1 MISNI
6 ARLLAIFSVA
16 LASLAATAQNGRIPM
31 AVWQPAGNYQALT
44 EAAEQ
49 TLSELRNY
57 RVWRLNSAA
66 LRRQLA
72 SAPQEGSVTV
82 RNSPTVVMLPMP
94 DGTMHRFAVVESSIL
109 SPELQ
114 MTRPNIRTYLG
125 QGLDDGSAT
134 VRFGLTVRGF
144 HAMVFFPDRTVA
156 IQRVDDSNSVD
167 YVSYFSRDF
176 KMNPGDFACTVLQ
189 HPQGEAGPADGPEIQ
204 LETGRFVRTY
214 RTIISSTGELTRLLG
229 GVPQTEARIVELLN
243 PTVGVYERDFNMR
256 MQLVAFNIFSDP
268 NTDPFRNGG
277 SVNSGLLSDN
287 INSLNQRFGSGA
299 YDVGHVLCPGGGG
312 VAFLRATCTS
322 NKGGGVTGASGRGLV
337 YHVGVLSHEYGHQF
351 GANHSFNSLIDPC
364 GPNRN
369 SGTAYEPGS
378 GSTIMAYPGLC
389 GSDNV
394 VNDFELYFHTIS
406 YSEAQSW
413 RSSTGGSCGTQ
424 TATGNNPPQVN
435 AGLDYTIPR
444 QTPFILTMV
453 TSDPDGD
460 ALTHVWEQFD
470 LGTTDATRPLFRSLF
485 PQTSPRRF
493 MPNLPAV
500 LANRTERWEA
510 LPTVNRTLNFRGTV
524 RDNRAGAGGVNFDA
538 MRITVSGDPFV
549 VTSPNTAVT
558 WTAGSTETITWTV
571 GGGSVAANV
580 NILLSVNG
588 GTTFPNDVI
597 TLASNTPNDG
607 SQAIVVPDAP
617 TTQARVFIVP
627 TNNIFYDV
635 SNVNFT
641 IIGGAP
647 ETVLPASYTVT
658 RGVEVGSN
666 DVTKIQQGNDSNP
679 AVVQQQFQASPAIP
693 NTELVARLTV
703 PAGNFPTQATLSV
716 RVAGNPNPLSTARRE
731 IALFNWGTGRF
742 DVVETRNPLGGT
754 GFETVN
760 IALDQVQRE
769 TYIGSDGAVQA
780 AVRMFQV
787 GPLSPAWTM
796 QVSLVKLD
804 IRR

>member
-1 MISNI
+1 M
-6 ARLLAIFSVA
+6 
-16 LASLAATAQNGRIPM
+16 
-31 AVWQPAGNYQALT
+31 
-44 EAAEQ
+44 
-49 TLSELRNY
+49 LSELRAY
-57 RVWRLNSAA
+57 RVWRLNAIS
-66 LRRQLA
+66 LRQQLA
-72 SAPQEGSVTV
+72 AAPKEGSVTV
-82 RNSPTVVMLPMP
+82 RESEALIMLPMP
-94 DGTMHRFAVVESSIL
+94 DGTLQRFAVVESSIL

-114 MTRPNIRTYLG
+114 RARPNIRTYLG
-125 QGLDDGSAT
+125 QGLDDRAAT
-134 VRFGLTVRGF
+134 VRLGLTSRGF
-144 HAMVFFPDRTVA
+144 HALVLFPDRAVA
-156 IQRVDDSNSVD
+156 IERVDEKNPVD
-167 YVSYFSRDF
+167 YVSYRARDVLPL
-176 KMNPGDFACTVLQ
+176 PGDLGCVAVK
-189 HPQGEAGPADGPEIQ
+189 ADGSDIVPSEEPNVQ
-204 LETGRFVRTY
+204 VETGRFVRTY
-214 RTIISSTGELTRLLG
+214 RTIISATGELTRLLG
-229 GVPQTEARIVELLN
+229 GVPETEARIVELLN
-243 PTVGVYERDFNMR
+243 PTVAIYERDFNIR
-256 MQLVAFNIFSDP
+256 LQLVAFNVYTDP
-268 NTDPFRNGG
+268 DTDPFSNGRF
-277 SVNSGLLSDN
+277 VNVGLIVEN
-287 INSLNQRFGSGA
+287 ISALNQRFGFGA

-312 VAFLRATCTS
+312 VAFVRVTCTA
-322 NKGGGVTGASGRGLV
+322 NKAAGATGASGRGLV

-351 GANHSFNSLIDPC
+351 GANHSFNSLVEPC
-364 GPNRN
+364 GSNRN
-369 SGTAYEPGS
+369 PSTAYEPGS
-378 GSTIMAYPGLC
+378 GSTIMAYPGQC

-394 VNDFELYFHTIS
+394 VDDFELYFHTIS
-406 YSEAQSW
+406 YNEVQTW
-413 RSSTGGSCGTQ
+413 RRGTGGTCGTE
-424 TATGNNPPQVN
+424 TPTGNTPPRIEVIP
-435 AGLDYTIPR
+435 DYTIPR

-493 MPNLPAV
+493 FPNLEAV
-500 LANRTERWEA
+500 LSNRTERWEE
-510 LPTVNRTLNFRGTV
+510 LPAVDRRLNFRAIV
-524 RDNRAGAGGVNFDA
+524 RDNRAGAGGVNVELTT
-538 MRITVSGDPFV
+538 ITVFGPPFV
-549 VTSPNTAVT
+549 VTYPNTAVT
-558 WTAGSTETITWTV
+558 WTAGATETVTWTV
-571 GGGSVAANV
+571 GGGSVAPRV

-588 GTTFPNDVI
+588 GTDFPDGGLI
-597 TLASNTPNDG
+597 TLAANVPNDG
-607 SQAIVVPDAP
+607 SQLIIVPDAP
-617 TTQARVFIVP
+617 TTRARLFVVP
-627 TNNIFYDV
+627 VDELFYDV